1 MTKIDNNF
9 QQTGSKHSMYLIS
22 DFLNFKKLGNI
33 ARNSF
38 MHSSKE
44 YDDSPFSSVILQ
56 FRK

>member
-38 MHSSKE
+38 
-44 YDDSPFSSVILQ
+44 IL